1 MPIRELGYLAIE
13 ATDVDAWAKF
23 ASDVLGLSVAQASDG
38 AIRLKMDERDFRLEV
53 APGQS
58 NRLVAGGWGTGS
70 KEEFDGMRERLE
82 RAGFETCDASVE
94 QAQSRMVQELFWVI
108 DPEGARQEIFWGAIA
123 AHTRFVSPAGVK
135 FITGDMGLGH
145 IVVPAMNFAATHAFW
160 SKGMGFGLSDILNL
174 HMTPDTTQHIYFMHC
189 NSRQHSIAIAQVPSP
204 AACHHIM
211 LEVASLD
218 DVGMTLDRITEHKV
232 PMVQTLG
239 RHVNDE
245 MVSFYVEAPGGI
257 VFEIGCGGLVKNW
270 EGHTVFETTRGS
282 HWGHHWVPRQTA

>member
-13 ATDVDAWAKF
+13 ATDVDAWGRF
-23 ASDVLGLSVAQASDG
+23 AQDVLGLSVAPG
-38 AIRLKMDERDFRLEV
+38 PEGGIRLKMDERDFRLEV
-53 APGQS
+53 VSGKS
-58 NRLVAGGWGTGS
+58 NRLVAGGWGVGS
-70 KEEFDGMRERLE
+70 KEEFEAMREQLNK
-82 RAGFETCDASVE
+82 AGFEMQQGSAK
-94 QAQSRMVQELFWVI
+94 QAQARMVQELFSVI
-108 DPEGARQEIFWGAIA
+108 DPEGARQEIFWGPIA
-123 AHTRFVSPAGVK
+123 AHSKFVSPMGVR
-135 FITGDMGLGH
+135 FVTGDMGLGH
-145 IVVPAMNFAATHAFW
+145 IVVPAMNFEPTHAFW

-174 HMTPDTTQHIYFMHC
+174 HLTPDTTQHIYFMHC

-218 DVGMTLDRITEHKV
+218 DVGMTLDRVREHNV
-232 PMVQTLG
+232 PLVQTLG

-257 VFEIGCGGLVKNW
+257 VFEIGCGGLVKQW

-282 HWGHHWVPRQTA
+282 HWGHHWVPRQ